1 MGKWLGLFRVL
12 HFELTQKSDLFAAI
26 ISAGEES
33 VVLPLR
39 NWLPVGHGHETA
51 AALFNSAGIP
61 DMWANYAVYLAS
73 RVCHLMWRQATS
85 TRVSEGGQDD
95 EPFIHR
101 WHNLWLELQDWS
113 NGRPPELLPLDFSD
127 PADDSQ
133 NEPFP
138 FILYAAPCAISSN
151 QLYHTACLLMLD
163 MRPPAIT
170 VQQLG
175 QLGSKLWHARRI
187 CGISATNEHH
197 GCLNNA
203 IQPLWVAGKL
213 LSHPVEHK
221 AVADLIASIEA
232 KTGWG
237 AKWRIADLKETWG
250 YDRNIPL

>member
-1 MGKWLGLFRVL
+1 
-12 HFELTQKSDLFAAI
+12 
-26 ISAGEES
+26 
-33 VVLPLR
+33 
-39 NWLPVGHGHETA
+39 
-51 AALFNSAGIP
+51 
-61 DMWANYAVYLAS
+61 
-73 RVCHLMWRQATS
+73 
-85 TRVSEGGQDD
+85 
-95 EPFIHR
+95 
-101 WHNLWLELQDWS
+101 
-113 NGRPPELLPLDFSD
+113 
-127 PADDSQ
+127 
-133 NEPFP
+133 
-138 FILYAAPCAISSN
+138 
-151 QLYHTACLLMLD
+151 MLD
-163 MRPPAIT
+163 MKPPAIT